1 MFELHLPWHEL
12 VIRSAM
18 LYGFVLFIL
27 RLANREGGTISPVD
41 QVVLITVGDLV
52 ATAAVKNDDS
62 LTAAFIAVAT
72 FVAIGWL
79 VNIVAYRYKPV
90 ARALDGAPLVLVHNG
105 EVKWD
110 NMNKEKIT
118 MDELMQ
124 SVRLA
129 GHASVSEIHV
139 AMLEINGTIS
149 VISRPR

>member
-1 MFELHLPWHEL
+1 MFELQLPWQEL
-12 VIRSAM
+12 VVRCAL
-18 LYGFVLFIL
+18 LYAFVLFVL
-27 RLANREGGTISPVD
+27 RLSNREGGTISPVD

-72 FVAIGWL
+72 FVSIGWL
-79 VNIVAYRYKPV
+79 VNTLIYKYKPI
-90 ARALDGAPLVLVHNG
+90 ARVLDGAPLVLVHNG
-105 EVKWD
+105 EVKWE

-118 MDELMQ
+118 MDELMEA
-124 SVRLA
+124 VRSA
-129 GHASVSEIHV
+129 GHASIGEIHV